1 LAYLK
6 PYVNRVLEGPK
17 RANAIAE
24 ELLRDEKALILLLHA
39 IQKAVLELKEE
50 DVIEVFKFLHGRFG
64 TANIDVE
71 EALDVILEHEVPLL
85 KEHELEL
92 EYKGVKTRIDEYED
106 GILVEKKFVNFV
118 PRTREE
124 LAKYY
129 SHYVKQVEYEALF
142 LTANG
147 REIRKAFLLFV
158 KRGEPEEGRP
168 PLIAF
173 EVPIDLN
180 AITARFEEE
189 LARLKDVLASGVPP
203 EIPKDYGP
211 FDYPCTYYK
220 YSLGAMAHDISSILS
235 TEDRRV
241 AFKESRTASTT
252 TPTIPTTSSA
262 HHKQAEALQVEVL

>member
-1 LAYLK
+1 
-6 PYVNRVLEGPK
+6 VDEV
-17 RANAIAE
+17 AE
-24 ELLRDEKALILLLHA
+24 TSGLR
-39 IQKAVLELKEE
+39 
-50 DVIEVFKFLHGRFG
+50 
-64 TANIDVE
+64 TANPTTTSSTILVTAKDVE
-71 EALDVILEHEVPLL
+71 KLFIKRIVERKKTEAEKRRGEIHLTDLTSDCLRRVWYDKHDPLPDDAPDIIRMWQGEVMHEMPLL

-92 EYKGVKTRIDEYED
+92 EYKGVKTRVDEYED

-147 REIRKAFLLFV
+147 REVRKAFLLFV

-173 EVPIDLN
+173 EIPVELERVR
-180 AITARFEEE
+180 ARFDEE

-211 FDYPCTYYK
+211 FDYPCTYCK
-220 YSLGAMAHDISSILS
+220 YRPRCYGA
-235 TEDRRV
+235 
-241 AFKESRTASTT
+241 
-252 TPTIPTTSSA
+252 
-262 HHKQAEALQVEVL
+262 